1 MLYNR
6 VIYKLER
13 QGNSM
18 PKCYQLVGV
27 PGSGKSTWH
36 SEQDWLQSAAY
47 ISTDR
52 YVEEFAKNAGKTY
65 SEVFQ
70 EVMPDCVK
78 YMAGDVVHARE
89 AGQDI
94 VWDQTSTT
102 VASRARKFA
111 MLPGYEHIAVVFAT
125 PEPAE
130 LVMRLDS
137 RYDSGKIIPDRVVQ
151 DMIDNW
157 EEPTLEEGF
166 KEIWKV

>member
-1 MLYNR
+1 
-6 VIYKLER
+6 
-13 QGNSM
+13 M

-36 SEQDWLQSAAY
+36 SEQEWMQDCAY

-52 YVEEFAKNAGKTY
+52 YVEEFAKAAGKTY
-65 SEVFQ
+65 SEVFP
-70 EVMPDCVK
+70 EVMPKCVE
-78 YMAGDVVHARE
+78 YMTGDVVHARE

-102 VASRARKFA
+102 VKSRARKFA
-111 MLPGYEHIAVVFAT
+111 MLPDYEHIAVVLTT
-125 PEPAE
+125 PEPAD

-137 RYDSGKIIPDRVVQ
+137 RYDSGKIIPDQVVQ
-151 DMIDNW
+151 DMINNW

-166 KEIWKV
+166 TEIWRV

>member
-1 MLYNR
+1 
-6 VIYKLER
+6 
-13 QGNSM
+13 M

-36 SEQDWLQSAAY
+36 SEQDWLQTAAH

-78 YMAGDVVHARE
+78 YMTSDAVHARE

-111 MLPGYEHIAVVFAT
+111 MLPDYEHIAVVFAT
-125 PEPAE
+125 PAPEE
-130 LVMRLDS
+130 LARRLASRPGKNIPEHVMRGMIEGWDEPELD
-137 RYDSGKIIPDRVVQ
+137 
-151 DMIDNW
+151 
-157 EEPTLEEGF
+157 EGF
-166 KEIWKV
+166 EEIWRV